1 MADPRW
7 LTDAEQRAWRG
18 YRQMRLLLDAAIA
31 RDLAHDS
38 GLSDSDYDVLST
50 LTEADGHR
58 WRLNE
63 LAARLMWSKSRLSH
77 HVTRMQQRGLVDREG
92 CADDARGA
100 VVCLTP
106 QGLRTIRRAAPPHV
120 ESVRRHLI
128 DLLSPAQLRALEEIS
143 GRVVAHAGDAAG
155 RAAPGAVAGIP
166 TGRSGGRVAG

>member
-7 LTDAEQRAWRG
+7 LSDAEQRAWRG
-18 YRQMRLLLDAAIA
+18 YRQMRQLLDAAIS

-50 LTEADGHR
+50 LTEVDGHR

-77 HVTRMQQRGLVDREG
+77 HVSRMQQRGLVDREA

-106 QGLRTIRRAAPPHV
+106 QGLRALRRAAPPHV

-128 DLLSPAQLRALEEIS
+128 DLLSPAQLRALEGIA
-143 GRVVAHAGDAAG
+143 GRVVEHAGG
-155 RAAPGAVAGIP
+155 TPE
-166 TGRSGGRVAG
+166 RSA